1 MDSLQLATTYLQSD
15 LQGRYITN
23 EDILPLIKLLNN
35 RFKINIEGK
44 SVLDKPI
51 YSVRFGIGKIKVFAW
66 SQMHGNEST
75 TTKALFDFFNYLAS
89 NETLAENWYTSFT
102 FLSIPI
108 LNPDGAAAYTRVNA
122 NQIDL
127 NRDAFDIT
135 QPESKLLRH
144 IYEEF
149 EPDYCFNLHDQR
161 TIFGTEKNDLP
172 ASVSFLAPAFDET
185 RAFNETRYKAI
196 AIINAMNANLTSF
209 IPNQIGRFD
218 DSFNINCIGDYLTYR
233 NTPTILFEAGHFK
246 DDYQRDQVR
255 KFIFCALW
263 SGFQAINENVVVSNI
278 LDDYLNISQN
288 SKCFY
293 DFLYKNVRII
303 DNSQEKLINFAAQF
317 TEILKEG
324 TIHFEANIVQIENL
338 ESYVGHYEFDAEG
351 GLFNANYGNMPK
363 LGEKANFSID
373 DRIKFIN
380 GIQYQQL

>member
-35 RFKINIEGK
+35 RFKINLEGK

-108 LNPDGAAAYTRVNA
+108 LNPDGAVAYTRVNA

-135 QPESKLLRH
+135 QPESKLLRR

-161 TIFGTEKNDLP
+161 TIFGTEMNDLP

-185 RAFNETRYKAI
+185 RAFNETRHKAI
-196 AIINAMNANLTSF
+196 AIINAMNSNLASF

-233 NTPTILFEAGHFK
+233 NTPTILFEAGHYK
-246 DDYQRDQVR
+246 EDYQRDEVR

-263 SGFQAINENVVVSNI
+263 SGFQAINENVIVSNN
-278 LDDYLNISQN
+278 LEDYLNISQN

-317 TEILKEG
+317 TEILKDG
-324 TIHFEANIVQIENL
+324 AIHFEAYIVQIENL
-338 ESYVGHYEFDAEG
+338 EGYVGHYEFDAEG
-351 GLFNANYGNMPK
+351 GVFNANYGNKPK

>member
-288 SKCFY
+288 SKCF
-293 DFLYKNVRII
+293 L
-303 DNSQEKLINFAAQF
+303 
-317 TEILKEG
+317 
-324 TIHFEANIVQIENL
+324 
-338 ESYVGHYEFDAEG
+338 
-351 GLFNANYGNMPK
+351 
-363 LGEKANFSID
+363 
-373 DRIKFIN
+373 
-380 GIQYQQL
+380 

>member
-135 QPESKLLRH
+135 QPESKLLRR

-196 AIINAMNANLTSF
+196 AIINAMNAKLTSF

-338 ESYVGHYEFDAEG
+338 EGYVGHYEFDAEG
-351 GLFNANYGNMPK
+351 GLFNANYGNKPK

>member
-1 MDSLQLATTYLQSD
+1 MDSLQLATTFLESD

-23 EDILPLIKLLNN
+23 EHIVSLLNHLNN
-35 RFKINIEGK
+35 RFKISVEGK
-44 SVLDKPI
+44 SVLDRPI
-51 YSVRFGIGKIKVFAW
+51 YSVRFGVGKIKILAW

-75 TTKALFDFFNYLAS
+75 TTKALFDFFNYLSS
-89 NETLAENWYTSFT
+89 NESMASNWYTSFT

-108 LNPDGAAAYTRVNA
+108 LNPDGAAIYTRANA
-122 NQIDL
+122 NEVDL
-127 NRDAFDIT
+127 NRDSFNIT
-135 QPESKLLRH
+135 QPESKLLRQ

-161 TIFGTEKNDLP
+161 TIFGTDGFNLP
-172 ASVSFLAPAFDET
+172 ASVSFLAPAFDESRT
-185 RAFNETRYKAI
+185 FNETRYKAVAVI
-196 AIINAMNANLTSF
+196 EAMNRNLRAI

-246 DDYQRDQVR
+246 EDYHREQVR

-263 SGFQAINENVVVSNI
+263 SGFQAINENVIVSNN
-278 LDDYLNISQN
+278 LEDYLNISQN

-317 TEILKEG
+317 TEILREDK
-324 TIHFEANIVQIENL
+324 ILFEAYIVQIENL
-338 ESYVGHYEFDAEG
+338 EGYVGHYEFDAEG
-351 GLFNANYGNMPK
+351 ALFNASYGNEPK
-363 LGEKANFSID
+363 IGKKANFSIG

>member
-338 ESYVGHYEFDAEG
+338 EGYVGHYEFDAEG